1 MFRSDRK
8 ITLLL
13 FLVTAGAVAARADIG
28 PVAKPA
34 VRHLDVLY
42 ERRGDAGVLD
52 ELIATAQRQLQ
63 TDVDNYDVT
72 WRLARAWSWR
82 GYVAADRAEGR
93 VAAEHALELGR
104 QAMTLAPGRVEGYF
118 TYAIASG
125 VYANAIGV
133 AQAFV
138 RRVGPDFERAM
149 TRAYELDKHF
159 DDGSP
164 MVALGRYYY
173 ELPWPLRDLA
183 QSARLL
189 EEATASHP
197 QSMRGHLYLAETY
210 YALDRRREARR
221 ALDTVLSTASSDA
234 GAAAMIQTAR
244 ARRHEWFGTPL
255 VKVASDEQ

>member
-1 MFRSDRK
+1 MSRSRRHFVLAV
-8 ITLLL
+8 LLL
-13 FLVTAGAVAARADIG
+13 CSTAVGARGENGAVS
-28 PVAKPA
+28 VAELH
-34 VRHLDVLY
+34 RLDYLY
-42 ERRGDAGVLD
+42 DRRTDAGMLD
-52 ELIATAQRQLQ
+52 EVIATVQRWLESYPE
-63 TDVDNYDVT
+63 NYDLT

-82 GYVAADRAEGR
+82 GYTTDDPTERQR
-93 VAAEHALELGR
+93 AAENALAVGR
-104 QAMTLAPGRVEGYF
+104 RAMTLAPDRVEGYF

-125 VYANAIGV
+125 VYANAVGV

-149 TRAYELDKHF
+149 KRAYEIDRHF

-197 QSMRGHLYLAETY
+197 DSARGHLYLAETY
-210 YALDRRREARR
+210 HALDRPLDARREIDA
-221 ALDTVLSTASSDA
+221 VLHTTSTDA
-234 GAAAMIQTAR
+234 GAAALVQV
-244 ARRHEWFGTPL
+244 ARRNLQRWYREPMLT
-255 VKVASDEQ
+255 VASDE

>member
-1 MFRSDRK
+1 MLRSRRYVA
-8 ITLLL
+8 IAI
-13 FLVTAGAVAARADIG
+13 LVLRGTGVAASAEIV
-28 PVAKPA
+28 PVGASA
-34 VRHLDVLY
+34 VRTLDDLY
-42 ERRGDAGVLD
+42 QRRGQANVLD
-52 ELIATAQRQLQ
+52 ELIAAAQQQLKSDP
-63 TDVDNYDVT
+63 TNYDVT

-82 GYVAADRAEGR
+82 GYTIADRVERRVSAEN
-93 VAAEHALELGR
+93 ALAFGR
-104 QAMTLAPGRVEGYF
+104 QAMALAPNRVEGYF

-138 RRVGPDFERAM
+138 RRVGPDFERTM

-173 ELPWPLRDLA
+173 ELPWPLRDLE

-197 QSMRGHLYLAETY
+197 HSTRGHMYLAETY
-210 YALDRRREARR
+210 YALNRRREARR
-221 ALDTVLSTASSDA
+221 ELDAVLSTTSTDA
-234 GAAAMIQTAR
+234 GAAALIETAR
-244 ARRHEWFGTPL
+244 ARRHEWFGVPL
-255 VKVASDEQ
+255 LKVASEAD